1 MQLGYWEITLAILI
15 PGILYAS
22 WIDFAERRVPNWLNA
37 ALALAGLGAQFAF
50 GGWNGLGVGLT
61 GLLVGFGVLIVP
73 WLMHGMGAGD
83 VKLMAA
89 VGALKGPIF
98 LVFASFY
105 VIVAAGL
112 AAIVVL
118 AVKRRLIPTLRWAAT
133 LMVSAF
139 VPGFP
144 PRQLGVE
151 QTEMPFAPAIFLG
164 VAYAAVLEMAHGPFS
179 F

>member
-1 MQLGYWEITLAILI
+1 MHAQTIVLLAVTLTAAVTDATR
-15 PGILYAS
+15 GKVY
-22 WIDFAERRVPNWLNA
+22 NWLTYPA
-37 ALALAGLGAQFAF
+37 AVAGLVLSIVAAPPAPVESIV
-50 GGWNGLGVGLT
+50 GLGL
-61 GLLVGFGVLIVP
+61 GLLLFGVLRRI
-73 WLMHGMGAGD
+73 GKMGAGD

-89 VGALKGPIF
+89 VGALKGPVF

-118 AVKRRLIPTLRWAAT
+118 AMKRRLIPTLRWATT
-133 LMVSAF
+133 LMVSTF
-139 VPGFP
+139 VPGVP
-144 PRQLGVE
+144 SRQLGVE
-151 QTEMPFAPAIFLG
+151 QTDMPFAPAIFLG

>member
-1 MQLGYWEITLAILI
+1 MMTGQTMILI
-15 PGILYAS
+15 AVTLTAAVTDATRGKVY
-22 WIDFAERRVPNWLNA
+22 NWLTYPA
-37 ALALAGLGAQFAF
+37 AVAGLILSVVAAPPTPIESVVGLAL
-50 GGWNGLGVGLT
+50 
-61 GLLVGFGVLIVP
+61 GLLLFGALRRI
-73 WLMHGMGAGD
+73 GKMGAGD

-89 VGALKGPIF
+89 VGALKGPVF

-118 AVKRRLIPTLRWAAT
+118 AMKRRLVPTLRWAAT

-139 VPGFP
+139 VPGVGS
-144 PRQLGVE
+144 RQLGVE

-164 VAYAAVLEMAHGPFS
+164 VAYAAALEMAYGQFS

>member
-1 MQLGYWEITLAILI
+1 MHAQTIVLIAVTLTAAVTDATR
-15 PGILYAS
+15 GKVY
-22 WIDFAERRVPNWLNA
+22 NWLTYPA
-37 ALALAGLGAQFAF
+37 AVAGLILSVVAAPPAPLESVV
-50 GGWNGLGVGLT
+50 GLGL
-61 GLLVGFGVLIVP
+61 GLLLFGALRRI
-73 WLMHGMGAGD
+73 GKMGAGD

-89 VGALKGPIF
+89 VGALKGPVF

-112 AAIVVL
+112 AAILVL
-118 AVKRRLIPTLRWAAT
+118 AMKRRLIPTLRWAAT

-144 PRQLGVE
+144 AQQLGVE
-151 QTEMPFAPAIFLG
+151 QTDMPFAPAIFVG
-164 VAYAAVLEMAHGPFS
+164 VAYAALLEIAHGPFS

>member
-1 MQLGYWEITLAILI
+1 MHAQTIVLIAVTLTAAVTDATR
-15 PGILYAS
+15 GKVY
-22 WIDFAERRVPNWLNA
+22 NWLTYPA
-37 ALALAGLGAQFAF
+37 AVAGLVLSIVAAPPALLESIV
-50 GGWNGLGVGLT
+50 GLGL
-61 GLLVGFGVLIVP
+61 GLLLFGVLRRI
-73 WLMHGMGAGD
+73 GKMGAGD

-89 VGALKGPIF
+89 VGALKGPVF

-118 AVKRRLIPTLRWAAT
+118 AMKRRLIPTLRWATT

-139 VPGFP
+139 VPGVP
-144 PRQLGVE
+144 SRQLGVE
-151 QTEMPFAPAIFLG
+151 QTDMPFAPAIFLG
-164 VAYAAVLEMAHGPFS
+164 VAYATALEMAHGPFT